1 MVSKFRKRKRKL
13 LFCVPVLEKKWNYA
27 LSRCGSET
35 TTKKCTKKVLWTCK
49 IVILPF
55 SLPFL
60 SSLLKLPIRDRNIKR
75 RGRQRERRKKN
86 RFYIKQNNN
95 FARASR
101 FLYISLPLF
110 ARLRRVLWITQTS
123 IDEILFLFL
132 NLDVVPRN
140 FMDYVNK
147 HRRNFVFFL
156 NLGMVP
162 RNSIPGG
169 FAIFDKVS
177 G

>member
-1 MVSKFRKRKRKL
+1 MFPSSTKREFRHFHVVVGQRRQRNVQKKRDARAKL
-13 LFCVPVLEKKWNYA
+13 LFCR
-27 LSRCGSET
+27 SRCRR
-35 TTKKCTKKVLWTCK
+35 CRRC
-49 IVILPF
+49 
-55 SLPFL
+55 L
-60 SSLLKLPIRDRNIKR
+60 SSLLVTLRSNYADGNENVEKTI
-75 RGRQRERRKKN
+75 